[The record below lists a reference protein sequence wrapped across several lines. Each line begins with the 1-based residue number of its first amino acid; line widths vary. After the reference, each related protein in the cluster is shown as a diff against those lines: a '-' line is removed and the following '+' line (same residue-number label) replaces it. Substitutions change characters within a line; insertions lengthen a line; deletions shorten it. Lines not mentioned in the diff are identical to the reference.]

1 MNDAIPRGIIVSIQ
15 GYHYKTMTELAKDAI
30 NAGCVAIRTD
40 KRLCLSD
47 EEKVPIIGLKK
58 LQVEDVK
65 AAAYITPTPE
75 EVQEIESWADLVAVD
90 YRACNEN
97 LQRTS
102 KYCRERALKVV
113 ADIETYD
120 DFANIR
126 DRGYYYTY
134 VATTLSVFKLLF
146 RPNLRLVEKI
156 AQEEK
161 HVIAEGNFSS
171 RKDVRAAFEYGAHAV
186 CIGSAISNVYKLTK
200 KYTSVPMGAL

>member
-1 MNDAIPRGIIVSIQ
+1 MSEAIPRGIIVSIQ

-30 NAGCVAIRTD
+30 NAGCIAIRTD

-65 AAAYITPTPE
+65 TTAYITPTPE
-75 EVQEIESWADLVAVD
+75 EVQEVEGWADLVAID
-90 YRACNEN
+90 YRGCNVN

-102 KYCRERALKVV
+102 KYCREHGLKVV
-113 ADIETYD
+113 ADVETYD
-120 DFANIR
+120 DFASILEH
-126 DRGYYYTY
+126 GYYYTY
-134 VATTLSVFKLLF
+134 IATTLSVFKLLF

-171 RKDVRAAFEYGAHAV
+171 RKDVRAAFECGAHAI

-200 KYTSVPMGAL
+200 KYTSVPMGVL

>member
-1 MNDAIPRGIIVSIQ
+1 VSDAIPRGVIVSIQ

-65 AAAYITPTPE
+65 ITAYITPTPE
-75 EVQEIESWADLVAVD
+75 AVQEVEPWSDLIAID
-90 YRACNEN
+90 YRASNPD
-97 LQRTS
+97 LQRVS
-102 KYCRERALKVV
+102 KYCREHSLKVV
-113 ADIETYD
+113 ADIETFD

-161 HVIAEGNFSS
+161 RIIAEGNYTS

-186 CIGSAISNVYKLTK
+186 CIGSAIANVYKLTK
-200 KYTSVPMGAL
+200 KYTSIPMGAM

>member
-1 MNDAIPRGIIVSIQ
+1 MSEAISRGIIVSIQ

-47 EEKVPIIGLKK
+47 EEKVSIIGIKK

-65 AAAYITPTPE
+65 VAAYITPTPE
-75 EVQEIESWADLVAVD
+75 DVQEIESWADLVAVD
-90 YRACNEN
+90 YRGCNED
-97 LQRTS
+97 LQRVS
-102 KYCRERALKVV
+102 KYCREHSLKVV

-161 HVIAEGNFSS
+161 HLIAEGNFSS
-171 RKDVRAAFEYGAHAV
+171 RKDVRAAFECGAHAV
-186 CIGSAISNVYKLTK
+186 CIGSAISSVYKLTK
-200 KYTSVPMGAL
+200 KYTSVPTGAL